1 MIILKD
7 MPGLTTRDLLDL
19 LGDISP
25 GAKHVT
31 GHGGFVV
38 SERTAYEVLRAYLMV
53 TGEIQEP
60 TPEPE
65 PEPDV
70 VVEEPR
76 RRNTRRTTKGGSL

>member
-19 LGDISP
+19 LGDINP
-25 GAKHVT
+25 EAKHVT

-38 SERTAYEVLRAYLMV
+38 SERTAYEVLRAYLTV
-53 TGEIQEP
+53 TGEIQVP
-60 TPEPE
+60 TPE